1 MKQRTRRPLVAVI
14 GDAKLGPSD
23 KRVRIAREVGRLLVK
38 SGCRVVTGG
47 LGGVMAAAMEGAR
60 LAENYVD
67 GDTIGVLPGFDP
79 GEANAAA
86 DIVLATG
93 LSLARN
99 VLVANADAVIAI
111 GGGAGTLSEIALA
124 WQLRRPI
131 IGIVV
136 TGWSKNLADVRLDRR
151 QRQEGLTN
159 DRIYPARTPVEA
171 VRLAMELIPRFSKR
185 KGAVN

>member
-1 MKQRTRRPLVAVI
+1 MVAVI
-14 GDAKLGPSD
+14 GDANLKPSER
-23 KRVRIAREVGRLLVK
+23 KAKIAREVGRLLVE

-60 LAENYVD
+60 CAENYSD

-79 GEANAAA
+79 DEASPAA

-99 VLVANADAVIAI
+99 ILVANADAVIAI

-131 IGIVV
+131 IGILV
-136 TGWSKNLADVRLDRR
+136 TGWSKNLASVRLDCR
-151 QRQEGLTN
+151 QRQVGLTN
-159 DRIYPARTPVEA
+159 DRIYPAGTPVEA
-171 VRLAMELIPRFSKR
+171 VRLAIKLIPRFSKR